1 MEEYKNIDLKID
13 LMLLNNKNINDFIDK
28 YKDDLQYLFQRLKI
42 LIYLDDFMYI
52 DNIVRDKLI
61 LLGNV
66 LTKKELDFDEK
77 NLQND
82 IIELNAKT
90 TKKTARENTAI
101 LAYYK
106 DLNEYMTKNDINLER
121 LDDICKTII
130 MMNNIYINKRNND
143 CKTNKVIL
151 FLNDIKYNIEFCNIK
166 NNMHRLMNCK
176 KTYQKMKK

>member
-13 LMLLNNKNINDFIDK
+13 LMLLDKETVNIFIDK
-28 YKDDLQYLFQRLKI
+28 YKDNIQYLFQRLKV

-66 LTKKELDFDEK
+66 LPKKQIEFNEK

-82 IIELNAKT
+82 IVELNDKASKRT
-90 TKKTARENTAI
+90 PRENTAI

-106 DLNEYMTKNDINLER
+106 DLNEYILKNDIEFER
-121 LDDICKTII
+121 LTDIYKTII
-130 MMNNIYINKRNND
+130 MMNDIYITKRNND
-143 CKTNKVIL
+143 CKTNKIIL
-151 FLNDIKYNIEFCNIK
+151 FLNDIKYNLEFCNIK
-166 NNMHRLMNCK
+166 NNMHTLMNCK
-176 KTYQKMKK
+176 KPYKKIKK